1 MGWTMTVAR
10 VDAGMPPGRLVA
22 SGEIHAEDA
31 SQIYEQAMSAAWAGG
46 QTVTLD
52 LSRVTSWS
60 VLAQAMIVG
69 VARELARSQS
79 SLVLVGAGLGLR
91 LQSQQVD
98 VFTRVRAL
106 AH

>member
-1 MGWTMTVAR
+1 MSVAQ
-10 VDAGMPPGRLVA
+10 VVAGTHPGRLVA
-22 SGEIHAEDA
+22 SGEIHAEDV
-31 SQIYEQAMSAAWAGG
+31 SKIYEQAMAAAWAGG

-52 LSRVTSWS
+52 LSRVTTWS

-69 VARELARSQS
+69 VARELARSHS

-98 VFTRVRAL
+98 VFTRVRAF
-106 AH
+106 AQ